1 MQRDRLMI
9 YCQHLLGMGH
19 LVRSLEVAGA
29 LARDWDV
36 TFVTGGEVPRSL
48 PLPARVEMV
57 RLPAV
62 ESGGDFKVLSG
73 ENVKARRREML
84 RACYECTA
92 PDVLVVELYPF
103 GRKQFGFELMPL
115 LKMARKNGTRV
126 ACSLR
131 DILVR
136 RPDQAEYE
144 ARVCE
149 ITREYFDLVLV
160 HSDPQFQRLEDSFSR
175 VGDLGCPV
183 VYTGYVH
190 RCGAGLRPAAASQA
204 ANCALLAAPPE
215 AGRGPTAAEAAAPQI
230 VCSIGAGKCESG
242 HHLVEAVIGAAG
254 LLRNELPHQF
264 EIFTGPFMPEGDHA
278 RLARKADQFSNVT
291 LSGFTSDLAGT
302 MRRADLSVS
311 MGGYNTIMDVLAA
324 NVRALVYPEVGNG
337 DNEQRVRAA
346 KLAAMGAVEMLE
358 SSELA
363 ADLVAARI
371 KSALRKPPARV
382 SLDMNGAEGTRR
394 LVQLHLAPAVKEVCA

>member
-1 MQRDRLMI
+1 MI

-36 TFVTGGEVPRSL
+36 TFVTGGDVPRSL
-48 PLPARVEMV
+48 PLPEKVEML

-62 ESGGDFKVLSG
+62 ESSADFKVLSG
-73 ENVKARRREML
+73 ENVKARRLEML
-84 RACYECTA
+84 RACYECTV
-92 PDVLVVELYPF
+92 PDVLMIELFPF
-103 GRKQFGFELMPL
+103 GRKQFAFELIPL
-115 LKMARKNGTRV
+115 LGLARKNGTRV

-160 HSDPQFQRLEDSFSR
+160 HSDPEFQRLEDSFSR

-190 RCGAGLRPAAASQA
+190 RRANETAFEQA
-204 ANCALLAAPPE
+204 
-215 AGRGPTAAEAAAPQI
+215 GPTI

-254 LLRNELPHQF
+254 LLQNKLPHYF
-264 EIFTGPFMPEGDHA
+264 EIFTGPFMPDADYA
-278 RLARKADQFSNVT
+278 RLAGKAAEFANVT
-291 LSGFTSDLAGT
+291 LSRFTPDLAGT

-324 NVRALVYPEVGNG
+324 NVRALVYPEVGNS

-346 KLAAMGAVEMLE
+346 KLAAMGAIEMLE
-358 SSELA
+358 TFELIP
-363 ADLVAARI
+363 DLLTTRI
-371 KSALRKPPARV
+371 TGALNKPASKI

-394 LVQLHLAPAVKEVCA
+394 MIRAQFVPTALGVCA

>member
-1 MQRDRLMI
+1 VRRNSLMM

-36 TFVTGGEVPRSL
+36 TFVTGGDVPRSL
-48 PLPARVEMV
+48 PLPEKVEMV

-62 ESGGDFKVLSG
+62 ESSGDFKVLSG
-73 ENVKARRREML
+73 ENVKARRLEML
-84 RACYECTA
+84 QACYECTA
-92 PDVLVVELYPF
+92 PDVLMVELFPF
-103 GRKQFGFELMPL
+103 GRKQFAFELMPL
-115 LKMARKNGTRV
+115 LKLARRNGTRV

-175 VGDLGCPV
+175 IADLGCPV

-190 RCGAGLRPAAASQA
+190 RASSCGAEVPRRLKP
-204 ANCALLAAPPE
+204 
-215 AGRGPTAAEAAAPQI
+215 APQI

-242 HHLVEAVIGAAG
+242 HHLVEAVIAAAG
-254 LLRNELPHQF
+254 LLRNELPHHF
-264 EIFTGPFMPEGDHA
+264 EIFTGPFMPDADYA
-278 RLARKADQFSNVT
+278 RLAGKAAEFANVT
-291 LSGFTSDLAGT
+291 LSRFTPDLPGE

-346 KLAAMGAVEMLE
+346 KLAAMGAIEMLE
-358 SSELA
+358 TSELIP
-363 ADLVAARI
+363 DLLATRI
-371 KSALRKPPARV
+371 TGALNKPASKI

-394 LVQLHLAPAVKEVCA
+394 MIQAQFVPTALGVCA

>member
-1 MQRDRLMI
+1 MRRDSLMI

-48 PLPARVEMV
+48 PLPEKVEMV
-57 RLPAV
+57 LLPAV
-62 ESGGDFKVLSG
+62 ESGADFKVQST
-73 ENVKARRREML
+73 EDVKARRQERL
-84 RACYECTA
+84 LACFEGAA
-92 PDVLVVELYPF
+92 PDVLMVELFPF

-115 LKMARKNGTRV
+115 LKMARKNGTLV

-175 VGDLGCPV
+175 IADLGCPV

-190 RCGAGLRPAAASQA
+190 RGANETVFEQS
-204 ANCALLAAPPE
+204 
-215 AGRGPTAAEAAAPQI
+215 GPTI
-230 VCSIGAGKCESG
+230 VCSIGAGKCETG

-254 LLRNELPHQF
+254 LLRNELPHRF
-264 EIFTGPFMPEGDHA
+264 EIFTGPFMPDSDYA
-278 RLARKADQFSNVT
+278 RVAGKAAELANVT
-291 LSGFTSDLAGT
+291 LSRFTSDLPGE

-311 MGGYNTIMDVLAA
+311 MGGYNTVMDVLAA

-346 KLAAMGAVEMLE
+346 KLAAMGAIEILDTF
-358 SSELA
+358 ELA
-363 ADLVAARI
+363 PEVLAGRI
-371 KSALRKPPARV
+371 REALRKPASRI
-382 SLDMNGAEGTRR
+382 SLDMNGAEGTRHTISTR
-394 LVQLHLAPAVKEVCA
+394 FAPAALEVCA